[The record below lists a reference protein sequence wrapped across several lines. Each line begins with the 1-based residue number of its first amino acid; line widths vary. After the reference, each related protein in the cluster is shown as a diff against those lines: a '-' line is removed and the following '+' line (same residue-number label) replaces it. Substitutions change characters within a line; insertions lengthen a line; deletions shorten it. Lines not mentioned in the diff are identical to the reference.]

1 MKPDKLTQDNHFT
14 LETTYRL
21 QKPCNIPIHEQPM
34 LRHSGIMMWLELQKV
49 GRRTTKAES
58 FSNLV
63 VNLKTF
69 HNYQHNVP
77 RCLRNNQIFSF
88 VTDFGPFIKHVV
100 NHIDIN
106 VTRFSHP
113 VGIGTPIKHL
123 VAIVAAQYVVRIF

>member
-1 MKPDKLTQDNHFT
+1 MKPDKPTQDNHFI
-14 LETTYRL
+14 LETTYQL

-49 GRRTTKAES
+49 GRRITKAES
-58 FSNLV
+58 FSSLV

-69 HNYQHNVP
+69 HNYQHTVP
-77 RCLRNNQIFSF
+77 RCLRNNLIFSF
-88 VTDFGPFIKHVV
+88 VTEFGPFIKLVV
-100 NHIDIN
+100 NQIDIN

-123 VAIVAAQYVVRIF
+123 VAIVAA